1 MPKGDLGCVEL
12 QRLATPPPPTL
23 FSPPAPVL
31 LHKASD
37 LDDDKEVK
45 IFRHVEYRKQDHRD
59 VRRQVVVEATVGAV
73 TKLGM
78 FIGEKVF

>member
-1 MPKGDLGCVEL
+1 MEL

-31 LHKASD
+31 LQKASD
-37 LDDDKEVK
+37 LDEDKEVK
-45 IFRHVEYRKQDHRD
+45 IFGNVEYRKHDHRD
-59 VRRQVVVEATVGAV
+59 ILRQVVVEATVGAV

>member
-1 MPKGDLGCVEL
+1 MLNIENKEL
-12 QRLATPPPPTL
+12 
-23 FSPPAPVL
+23 
-31 LHKASD
+31 
-37 LDDDKEVK
+37 K

-59 VRRQVVVEATVGAV
+59 VLRKVVVEATVGAV

>member
-1 MPKGDLGCVEL
+1 MPKGDLSCVEL
-12 QRLATPPPPTL
+12 QRLATPLPPTL

-31 LHKASD
+31 LQKATD
-37 LDDDKEVK
+37 LDEDKEVK
-45 IFRHVEYRKQDHRD
+45 ISRRVEYRKQDHLD
-59 VRRQVVVEATVGAV
+59 VLPQVVVEATVGAV

>member
-1 MPKGDLGCVEL
+1 MEL

-31 LHKASD
+31 LQKATD
-37 LDDDKEVK
+37 LDEDKEVK
-45 IFRHVEYRKQDHRD
+45 ISRRVEYRKQDHLD
-59 VRRQVVVEATVGAV
+59 VLPQVVVEATVGAV

>member
-1 MPKGDLGCVEL
+1 MPKGDLSCVEL

-31 LHKASD
+31 LQKATD
-37 LDDDKEVK
+37 LDEDKEVK
-45 IFRHVEYRKQDHRD
+45 ISRRVEYRKQDHCD
-59 VRRQVVVEATVGAV
+59 ILPQVVVEATVGAV